1 MAPCGRRAPPIC
13 DCECLFRV
21 AGIQRIPGLLLQP
34 PLEVLPSPAG
44 MVVETAL
51 RDLDVLIRFTDHN
64 YHMAIAA
71 VIVAEQIPGAD
82 LIPAWVVHPPPWEIA
97 KRGVRTQR
105 GPAGAVGPPVVGPT
119 AGGAIRRGVHC
130 PGGVSFPELRQSGLY
145 TFFCRGRR
153 CGGKFFSVRLGAVDV
168 DAVGGGTIGHTEVYR
183 SADVPELDE
192 IVPMD
197 VVRFK
202 PHLLP
207 VHVEG
212 LGGGCGGELL
222 GGGAG
227 GAAQGKASKDADPD
241 KNCFPFS
248 VHDDSPFG
256 LLYLWQTQPCRRIAR
271 KSRTIRTAAWRK
283 AAGQTKHI
291 AQGMRLPCVSGCSL
305 TDYSIVNFSGSIFN
319 GTFFK
324 IPSCSKTLFEVY
336 CS

>member
-1 MAPCGRRAPPIC
+1 MGTNRRTGANTGKTRVAPCGRRVPPIC

-130 PGGVSFPELRQSGLY
+130 PGGVGFPELRQSGLY

-183 SADVPELDE
+183 SADVPEPDI
-192 IVPMD
+192 IVAADGVGGHAHP
-197 VVRFK
+197 
-202 PHLLP
+202 LT
-207 VHVEG
+207 VHVDG
-212 LGGGCGGELL
+212 LGTQRGGNAGSCL
-222 GGGAG
+222 GGGA
-227 GAAQGKASKDADPD
+227 AQSEAGEDTKPHIDRFSFSAS
-241 KNCFPFS
+241 
-248 VHDDSPFG
+248 H
-256 LLYLWQTQPCRRIAR
+256 L
-271 KSRTIRTAAWRK
+271 
-283 AAGQTKHI
+283 
-291 AQGMRLPCVSGCSL
+291 
-305 TDYSIVNFSGSIFN
+305 
-319 GTFFK
+319 
-324 IPSCSKTLFEVY
+324 
-336 CS
+336 